1 MFTAIKS
8 SKVIAIHEVEWRCR
22 RNAKGLNKPEYWV
35 WLATVT
41 SGDPPVA
48 DFSGEDYTIEET
60 EVDVSSFNQSGHIHN
75 EIDTGRHYHLKWDG
89 SKVVAD
95 DDALSACQL
104 AEKWNDIRSQR
115 DNSLSES
122 DWVVVKAKE
131 TGGNVSTA
139 WKKYRQDLRDVPTQS
154 DPDKITW
161 PTKPS

>member
-60 EVDVSSFNQSGHIHN
+60 EVDVSSFSQSGHIHS

-104 AEKWNDIRSQR
+104 AEKWKRVRSDRDRLLAKTDYLAMKDQPDMANDMQIYR
-115 DNSLSES
+115 
-122 DWVVVKAKE
+122 
-131 TGGNVSTA
+131 
-139 WKKYRQDLRDVPTQS
+139 KKLRDLPQDNKDV
-154 DPDKITW
+154 DKITW